1 MAQVF
6 WIEQAAIS
14 LPLCGLRVRF
24 RTPSAALSVPLRLW
38 KAVCSLFHTGILTFI
53 ILTFGVKGLQGENSG
68 LLQNPAVLDSCCP
81 VALIALVDSGL
92 CKNLRH
98 IGLVAR
104 TFRLHL
110 VAWLITSVWVTCHY
124 LVDNTA
130 FQTQSLGRDVDVQ
143 L

>member
-1 MAQVF
+1 MY
-6 WIEQAAIS
+6 IYIYIS
-14 LPLCGLRVRF
+14 IYICIKIYNFGSSVLDRASRHLVAFVWGLCVRF
-24 RTPSAALSVPLRLW
+24 RTPSAASSVPLRLW

-53 ILTFGVKGLQGENSG
+53 ILTFGVQGPQGENYG

-81 VALIALVDSGL
+81 VALTALVDSGL

-110 VAWLITSVWVTCHY
+110 VDWLITSV
-124 LVDNTA
+124 
-130 FQTQSLGRDVDVQ
+130 
-143 L
+143 